1 MDWTFDTR
9 SALLVG
15 ALLTTVVGGLLLLV
29 ARGFA
34 PSYRAS
40 MGWWVAGT
48 LMLPASFVVL
58 AAREQLRID
67 EHHRDQQQHVQ
78 GQHGEAQAHGLGV
91 VDRLHVSPRPGGL
104 KTAERR
110 S

>member
-58 AAREQLRID
+58 AAREQVPPLAGTVLPFRTP
-67 EHHRDQQQHVQ
+67 
-78 GQHGEAQAHGLGV
+78 
-91 VDRLHVSPRPGGL
+91 SRPD
-104 KTAERR
+104 
-110 S
+110 